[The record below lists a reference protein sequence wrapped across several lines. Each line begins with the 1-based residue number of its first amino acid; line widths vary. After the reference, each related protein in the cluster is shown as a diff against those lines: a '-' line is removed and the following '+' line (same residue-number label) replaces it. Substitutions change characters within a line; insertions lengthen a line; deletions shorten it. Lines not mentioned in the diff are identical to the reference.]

1 MMSLPVLTIV
11 FMNDHLKMEASAA
24 YAVFGTAL
32 VLAIPSAL
40 LAKRA
45 MDRHGARRTFF
56 ATVAATG
63 LVELSAPLV
72 LCGPSCARGIYV
84 YGCAAGV
91 SLGFYFSSNTAVF
104 ACLVPPGSDA
114 QFMSLYYFAGTVIT
128 WAPPAVYAVAHQLTR
143 DTAAALV
150 VVGGFL
156 LASLPA
162 FAHMGD
168 GAAHAPEDKLA
179 AAELTSPVVEDLDPA
194 ECALQIAAYS

>member
-40 LAKRA
+40 VAKRA

-72 LCGPSCARGIYV
+72 LCGPPCARGIYV
-84 YGCAAGV
+84 
-91 SLGFYFSSNTAVF
+91 
-104 ACLVPPGSDA
+104 
-114 QFMSLYYFAGTVIT
+114 
-128 WAPPAVYAVAHQLTR
+128 
-143 DTAAALV
+143 
-150 VVGGFL
+150 
-156 LASLPA
+156 
-162 FAHMGD
+162 
-168 GAAHAPEDKLA
+168 
-179 AAELTSPVVEDLDPA
+179 
-194 ECALQIAAYS
+194 